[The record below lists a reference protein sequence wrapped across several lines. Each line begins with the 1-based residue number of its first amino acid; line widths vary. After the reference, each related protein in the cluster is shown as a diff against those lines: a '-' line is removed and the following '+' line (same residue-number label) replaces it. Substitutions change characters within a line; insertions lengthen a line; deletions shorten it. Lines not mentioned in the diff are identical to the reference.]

1 MTVVANAAELPL
13 RNLWVEMRQVQ
24 LVQQAGDSR
33 DDQST
38 TLTQQQVLV
47 LNGRSGEVALR
58 TAVPMRRMAMALRDG
73 RPIWVA
79 GTVWLQAS
87 TAIRVTARWPGGD
100 EVELDLA
107 ASQAS
112 ATPGAG
118 AAAAST
124 VVVPLGSWT
133 TVAESDQ
140 AQSSERSNGWG
151 SETTSASQRY
161 AVQVRISAR

>member
-58 TAVPMRRMAMALRDG
+58 TAVPMRLMAMALRDG
-73 RPIWVA
+73 RPIRVA

-124 VVVPLGSWT
+124 VVVPLGS
-133 TVAESDQ
+133 
-140 AQSSERSNGWG
+140 
-151 SETTSASQRY
+151 
-161 AVQVRISAR
+161 